1 MKKLKDISLEELNQ
15 KYTDLIRPTN
25 FIHVFKSD
33 DEFREWARF
42 LEIKSQ
48 EIKNPAQLVNVQNEY
63 DSLKPVVDQIYNDT
77 HAQEVLAELKED
89 LLNINKTLWNIEDI
103 IRDHERED
111 RFDSDFIELARSVYF
126 TNDERAEV
134 KKQINELT
142 GSALVEEKSY
152 QEYN

>member
-1 MKKLKDISLEELNQ
+1 MKIEVSNGEIID
-15 KYTDLIRPTN
+15 KYTI
-25 FIHVFKSD
+25 
-33 DEFREWARF
+33 
-42 LEIKSQ
+42 LEIKLQ
-48 EIKNPAQLVNVQNEY
+48 EIKDSAKLVNVQNEY

-77 HAQEVLAELKED
+77 HSQEILEELKQD

-134 KKQINELT
+134 KKQINQLT